1 MPLILIPFIAGAIG
15 ILYSIWL
22 IKKVLAK
29 PKGDGKMVLIA
40 CAIETGAKAYLK
52 RQYQTIAFIG
62 IAVFALLL
70 IFLGVKTALGFL
82 VGAVLSGASGVI
94 GMLISVKANVRTAEA
109 AKTGLREA
117 LDVALKGGTVTGLLV
132 VSLAL
137 LGVGL
142 LTVSIP
148 LIIIG
153 GLGLMASAMALG
165 GVVAAV
171 TASLTII
178 GGLIVSTIITLVLI
192 PAAYYLIFKNKKK
205 AIPVEMIKII
215 AYQRVSRNARVC
227 CKSASFFKYIADTAH
242 GMNQF

>member
-137 LGVGL
+137 LGVAGFYA
-142 LTVSIP
+142 LTSDVHA
-148 LIIIG
+148 LI
-153 GLGLMASAMALG
+153 GLGFGASLISVFARLG
-165 GVVAAV
+165 GGIFTKAADV
-171 TASLTII
+171 GAD
-178 GGLIVSTIITLVLI
+178 LV
-192 PAAYYLIFKNKKK
+192 
-205 AIPVEMIKII
+205 
-215 AYQRVSRNARVC
+215 
-227 CKSASFFKYIADTAH
+227 
-242 GMNQF
+242 G